1 MFACLCL
8 CSMWFEYTNCWLHQK
23 VMEQRNRRKR
33 RRKTKNGKKKFV
45 ALFNE
50 VIKGNLLQISKQFIP
65 FYSYW
70 SRIDD
75 IYLCDDAHVFPIIT
89 TVFHVC
95 EQASQHDIEWLW
107 SKWINKQSETQEMF
121 SRSQCQ
127 CVISLCMLI
136 DSHQSPFDRCLDFSS
151 LSLLRLWH
159 RIGSLVYFL
168 MSFLPCSFVLFFFS
182 FVSHGWSIYWTFC
195 MK

>member
-1 MFACLCL
+1 MQPQCLRVYVYVVCDL
-8 CSMWFEYTNCWLHQK
+8 SIQIVGCIKKLWNKETEGK
-23 VMEQRNRRKR
+23 GGEGRKMA
-33 RRKTKNGKKKFV
+33 KKKFV

-95 EQASQHDIEWLW
+95 EQANQHDIEWLW
-107 SKWINKQSETQEMF
+107 SK
-121 SRSQCQ
+121 
-127 CVISLCMLI
+127 
-136 DSHQSPFDRCLDFSS
+136 
-151 LSLLRLWH
+151 
-159 RIGSLVYFL
+159 
-168 MSFLPCSFVLFFFS
+168 
-182 FVSHGWSIYWTFC
+182 
-195 MK
+195 